1 MQLWELCCAEIW
13 YRWLSRQTSSS
24 AEREST
30 ALSSA
35 ATAAECVC
43 LQMQHLSAG
52 ICLLL
57 LLLSQVRFRSFLPY
71 QSVWLALYG
80 SGAIAISFPLPPTT
94 SSSSFFSLLLSLSPL
109 PCAFRLLF
117 RPIYSN
123 CQIPRTKTKPLHQL
137 LTFITNRRNQTRRLF
152 EMTMRERR
160 ATRPAARAGP
170 RVDQQVSVSHI
181 YIYSCTGFVLIR
193 DTEVPGNSLTACR
206 PISTGRV
213 LSFSRLLP
221 PNPPPLRS
229 CFNHFIA
236 FSQVSRS
243 CQALSL
249 FSLQRLPLA
258 LSLHRGARIKCSSR
272 DSSSSFFFLLL
283 LVFTV

>member
-1 MQLWELCCAEIW
+1 MI
-13 YRWLSRQTSSS
+13 SRFQF
-24 AEREST
+24 
-30 ALSSA
+30 
-35 ATAAECVC
+35 
-43 LQMQHLSAG
+43 H
-52 ICLLL
+52 
-57 LLLSQVRFRSFLPY
+57 
-71 QSVWLALYG
+71 
-80 SGAIAISFPLPPTT
+80 
-94 SSSSFFSLLLSLSPL
+94 
-109 PCAFRLLF
+109 
-117 RPIYSN
+117 IY
-123 CQIPRTKTKPLHQL
+123 
-137 LTFITNRRNQTRRLF
+137 
-152 EMTMRERR
+152 
-160 ATRPAARAGP
+160 
-170 RVDQQVSVSHI
+170 I

-272 DSSSSFFFLLL
+272 DSSSSFFSSSSSFYCLGPSLPVR
-283 LVFTV
+283 LVILGHQSNSCSSTIARILPNK

>member
-94 SSSSFFSLLLSLSPL
+94 SSSSFFSLLLSLSLAVTLCISPPL
-109 PCAFRLLF
+109 SSHIFKL
-117 RPIYSN
+117 SN
-123 CQIPRTKTKPLHQL
+123 SSNQDETFTPTVDIHYEPTQPDP
-137 LTFITNRRNQTRRLF
+137 TFIWNDD
-152 EMTMRERR
+152 ERETGY
-160 ATRPAARAGP
+160 ASSSPGGPARWSAGF
-170 RVDQQVSVSHI
+170 SFTYI
-181 YIYSCTGFVLIR
+181 YIFLHWFCF
-193 DTEVPGNSLTACR
+193 DTRYGGPWQFAHSMPSN
-206 PISTGRV
+206 
-213 LSFSRLLP
+213 FH
-221 PNPPPLRS
+221 RS
-229 CFNHFIA
+229 
-236 FSQVSRS
+236 S
-243 CQALSL
+243 SL
-249 FSLQRLPLA
+249 F
-258 LSLHRGARIKCSSR
+258 LSAIASK
-272 DSSSSFFFLLL
+272 SSSSA
-283 LVFTV
+283 

>member
-181 YIYSCTGFVLIR
+181 YIYIFLHWFCF
-193 DTEVPGNSLTACR
+193 DTRYGGPWQFAHSMPSN
-206 PISTGRV
+206 
-213 LSFSRLLP
+213 FH
-221 PNPPPLRS
+221 RS
-229 CFNHFIA
+229 
-236 FSQVSRS
+236 S
-243 CQALSL
+243 SL
-249 FSLQRLPLA
+249 F
-258 LSLHRGARIKCSSR
+258 LSAIASK
-272 DSSSSFFFLLL
+272 SSSSA
-283 LVFTV
+283 